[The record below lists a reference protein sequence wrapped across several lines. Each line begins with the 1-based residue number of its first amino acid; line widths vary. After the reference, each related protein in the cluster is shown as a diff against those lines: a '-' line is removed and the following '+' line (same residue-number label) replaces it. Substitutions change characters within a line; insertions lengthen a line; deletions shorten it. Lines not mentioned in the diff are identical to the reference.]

1 MEEKT
6 LIINKNG
13 LEYYRKK
20 KQVKYNK
27 TISFRYEDDKIE
39 KLKGIAEK
47 NNTKYQT
54 LIKDILDEYL
64 KNKGE

>member
-1 MEEKT
+1 MNDKT
-6 LIINKNG
+6 LVKRNDG
-13 LEYYRKK
+13 TEFYRKK
-20 KQVKYNK
+20 REVKFEK
-27 TISFRYEDDKIE
+27 SVSFRYSTDKIE

-64 KNKGE
+64 KKEEE

>member
-1 MEEKT
+1 MNDKT
-6 LIINKNG
+6 LVKRNNG
-13 LEYYRKK
+13 TEFYRKK

-39 KLKGIAEK
+39 KLKEIAEE
-47 NNTKYQT
+47 NNTKYQI

-64 KNKGE
+64 KKEGE

>member
-39 KLKGIAEK
+39 KLREIAEK

-64 KNKGE
+64 KKEEE